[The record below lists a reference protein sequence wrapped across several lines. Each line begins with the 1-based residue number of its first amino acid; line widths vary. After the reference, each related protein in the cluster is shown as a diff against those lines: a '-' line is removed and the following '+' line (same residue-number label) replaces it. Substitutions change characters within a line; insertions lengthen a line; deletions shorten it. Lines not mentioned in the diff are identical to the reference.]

1 MPMKRIKFSIPLNLE
16 YFSAFRGF
24 LDAVEWGYGD
34 TYFLLGNDVIKLVE
48 VKFKEGIEPEGI
60 LKKLLEVPT

>member
-1 MPMKRIKFSIPLNLE
+1 MKRIKFKIPLSLE
-16 YFSAFRGF
+16 YFNAFREF
-24 LDAVEWGYGD
+24 LEAVEWGYGD

-48 VKFKEGIEPEGI
+48 VRFKEGIEPEGI